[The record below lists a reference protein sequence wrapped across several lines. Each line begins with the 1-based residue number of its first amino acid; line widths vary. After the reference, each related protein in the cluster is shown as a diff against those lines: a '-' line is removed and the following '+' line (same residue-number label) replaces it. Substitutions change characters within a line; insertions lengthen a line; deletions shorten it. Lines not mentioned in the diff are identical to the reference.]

1 MDHIPNMNTNRY
13 EIYYRIK
20 NQELVIYFVYYNFLD
35 EIQLKFYIQWRW
47 GTKMFLKGYLFKKY
61 LFEACI

>member
-35 EIQLKFYIQWRW
+35 EI
-47 GTKMFLKGYLFKKY
+47 
-61 LFEACI
+61 